1 MSPRRADPSVAVAIS
16 EAAARLLA
24 EEGPSALTT
33 RRLAAE
39 VGASTTAVYTH
50 FGSKE
55 EIVRSICAEGFRRLA
70 RRLARVRHTE
80 DPVAD
85 CANLGWAY
93 RRNALANPHL
103 YAAMFGGGMPEFTAT
118 AEDRGNGMPTLQV
131 LVAAVARCQEAARFD
146 GHDPW
151 PKALTLWTAAH
162 GVVALELHGFFGDVD
177 PFSAT
182 GLLRHAMR
190 SAAVGF
196 GDDPDR
202 AAASIA
208 RTRP

>member
-1 MSPRRADPSVAVAIS
+1 MCGPPP
-16 EAAARLLA
+16 RLLA
-24 EEGPSALTT
+24 EEGPAALTT

-55 EIVRSICAEGFRRLA
+55 EIVRAICAEGFARLA

-103 YAAMFGGGMPEFTAT
+103 YAVMFGAAMPEFTA
-118 AEDRGNGMPTLQV
+118 NGMPTLQV
-131 LVAAVARCQEAARFD
+131 LVASVARCQEAGRFD
-146 GHDPW
+146 GQDPW
-151 PKALTLWTAAH
+151 PHALTLWTAAH
-162 GVVALELHGFFGDVD
+162 GVVALEQHGFFGGVG

-182 GLLRHAMR
+182 GSLRHAMCC
-190 SAAVGF
+190 AAIGF
-196 GDDPDR
+196 GDEPDR
-202 AAASIA
+202 ARASIA

>member
-1 MSPRRADPSVAVAIS
+1 MAAAIC

-24 EEGPSALTT
+24 EQGPAALTT

-55 EIVRSICAEGFRRLA
+55 EIVRAICAEGFARLA
-70 RRLARVRHTE
+70 RRLARVRRTE

-85 CANLGWAY
+85 CGNLGWAY

-103 YAAMFGGGMPEFTAT
+103 YAVMFGAVMPEFTANDD
-118 AEDRGNGMPTLQV
+118 DRANGMPTLQV
-131 LVAAVARCQEAARFD
+131 LVTSVARCQEAGRFH
-146 GHDPW
+146 GQDPW
-151 PKALTLWTAAH
+151 PKALILWTAAH
-162 GVVALELHGFFGDVD
+162 GVVALELHGFFGGVE

-182 GLLRHAMR
+182 ALLRHAMR
-190 SAAVGF
+190 SAAIGF
-196 GDDPDR
+196 GDEPAQ

>member
-1 MSPRRADPSVAVAIS
+1 MATAIC

-24 EEGPSALTT
+24 EEGPAALTT
-33 RRLAAE
+33 RRLAGE
-39 VGASTTAVYTH
+39 IGASTTAVYTH

-55 EIVRSICAEGFRRLA
+55 EIVRSICAEGFARLA
-70 RRLARVRHTE
+70 QRLARVRHTE

-85 CANLGWAY
+85 CVNLGWAY

-103 YAAMFGGGMPEFTAT
+103 YAVMFGAGMPEFTAT
-118 AEDRGNGMPTLQV
+118 DDDRANGMPTLQV
-131 LVAAVARCQEAARFD
+131 LVAAVARCQEAGRFD

-162 GVVALELHGFFGDVD
+162 GVVALELHGFFGGVE

-182 GLLRHAMR
+182 ELLRHAMGC
-190 SAAVGF
+190 AAVGF
-196 GDDPDR
+196 GDDSER
-202 AAASIA
+202 AATSIA